1 MVRFGRRRFLQTAA
15 TAGGAT
21 LAGCTSSI
29 PGFGGNGSSAGAYVD
44 WTPAAGG
51 PANDVVET
59 GFQSVAID
67 ELRAHEAHLPEG
79 VLRGIGYRYI
89 PNHSALTI
97 ENTDAFHTAIHV
109 GTSVYTGSFSA
120 SDVSGIDEF
129 ADMQESTYE
138 GYSVYSGNTAIAVTD
153 GVFIHGQTDEGV
165 RATIDVHA
173 GDGARAYDEDEEFA
187 TVADTLGSPTNPKGF
202 VLSPVTDPDPANGLF
217 EGMVGVGSTVD
228 IDGETYEATYV
239 SVFDD
244 PERVVT
250 DPILEYLRN
259 PQGLRNSYLSPD
271 DATVEQS
278 GRIVT
283 VSSDGETSEL

>member
-1 MVRFGRRRFLQTAA
+1 MVRFSRRRFLQTAA

-21 LAGCTSSI
+21 FAGCTSSI
-29 PGFGGNGSSAGAYVD
+29 PGFGGNGSSAGEYVD

-51 PANDVVET
+51 PANDVIET

-67 ELRAHEAHLPEG
+67 ELRAHEAHLPDG
-79 VLRGIGYRYI
+79 VMRGIGYRYI
-89 PNHSALTI
+89 PNHSALTT
-97 ENTDAFHTAIHV
+97 ENTDAFHTAIHL

-120 SDVSGIDEF
+120 SDVTGNDAFSE
-129 ADMQESTYE
+129 MQESRYE
-138 GYSVYSGNTAIAVTD
+138 GYAIYRGNTAIAVTD
-153 GVFIHGQTDEGV
+153 GVYIHAQTADDV

-173 GDGARAYDEDEEFA
+173 GDGARAYDEDEDFA
-187 TVADTLGSPTNPKGF
+187 TVADTLGSPTDARGYA
-202 VLSPVTDPDPANGLF
+202 LSPVTDPDPAYGLF
-217 EGMVGVGSTVD
+217 EGMVGIGSTVD
-228 IDGETYEATYV
+228 IDGESYEATYV

-244 PERVVT
+244 PANVVT

-259 PQGLRNSYLSPD
+259 PQGVRNSYLSPD

-278 GRIVT
+278 GRIVV